1 MVTAIASWVLL
12 FGAPEDALACHR
24 GDPHGSA
31 TSCDGGG
38 EVDLT
43 NLVMVD
49 ANGDVVGSIS
59 NLDEARA
66 HVIVLTPDQRPFR
79 LEVELGRLRVDLGWK
94 EQGSPSVFYEELG
107 CLDTDTALL
116 APLNAVPNIFHEV
129 ALIPDGAGGLVPW
142 VGTSFENPS
151 REYNSQIASDG
162 SCFNHAPPL
171 TPDGPEVPAE
181 DEDRLKLE
189 LNFYEGEEA
198 GDVDLI
204 WPGNLGAVVEWSIPF

>member
-1 MVTAIASWVLL
+1 M
-12 FGAPEDALACHR
+12 R
-24 GDPHGSA
+24 
-31 TSCDGGG
+31 
-38 EVDLT
+38 
-43 NLVMVD
+43 D
-49 ANGDVVGSIS
+49 ANGNFVGEVL
-59 NLDEARA
+59 NLANTLY
-66 HVIVLTPDQRPFR
+66 VNFITPDQRRFR
-79 LEVELGRLRVDLGWK
+79 LTTTIRELRKGVGFQSIG
-94 EQGSPSVFYEELG
+94 QGVNFESLG
-107 CLDTDTALL
+107 CPDTDTAYIG
-116 APLNAVPNIFHEV
+116 PENAVPNIFHEV

-204 WPGNLGAVVEWSIPF
+204 WLGNLGAVVEWSIPF